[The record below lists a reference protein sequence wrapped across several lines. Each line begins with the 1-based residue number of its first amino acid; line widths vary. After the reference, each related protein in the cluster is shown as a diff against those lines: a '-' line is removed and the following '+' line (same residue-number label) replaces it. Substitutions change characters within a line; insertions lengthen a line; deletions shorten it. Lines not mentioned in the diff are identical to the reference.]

1 MNIIRKIYLSALI
14 VLATVSLV
22 AGQVSFI
29 EVTTPEEMEVAQ
41 KKASDQQLM
50 MFVDVY
56 ATWCGPCKIMDREV
70 YTDPAVAGYMNA
82 NFVNVRMDG
91 ETDYGRKYAA
101 EQQLEGYPSMFIF
114 SRDGE
119 SVSRVVGFTPAE
131 ELVTSL
137 KGTVENYKVVKVYN
151 TKHERGT
158 LETGEFAEYV
168 TVVREMGNQEEAEK
182 LASEYMERIIGMKL
196 SESDISVVAFYMDL
210 EDNWWPEFSSDKER
224 LKKAL
229 GDDYMLA
236 IENIYNN
243 SLVRAVDED
252 NIRLISRMSNEL
264 TPLVEG
270 EATNSWDLRSLP
282 FIQYYYYTEKVD
294 ELIGYVDQRFA
305 SDRQGDHQ
313 WLYGAASQI
322 TDMDQQYLTEAL
334 LKKGVVWFQTC
345 IDMEEQFDYF
355 FYHGMVLF
363 FLQNKEEAR
372 TSFLKAESLASTE
385 EQQTMIVQVLEYV
398 NSQ

>member
-1 MNIIRKIYLSALI
+1 MITLI
-14 VLATVSLV
+14 VMAFGFLV
-22 AGQVSFI
+22 TGQVNFI
-29 EVTTPEEMEVAQ
+29 EVTTLNEMEEAQ

-50 MFVDVY
+50 IFVDVY

-70 YTDPAVAGYMNA
+70 YTDPAVAEYMNA

-114 SRDGE
+114 GRDGDP
-119 SVSRVVGFTPAE
+119 VSRVVGFTPAE
-131 ELVTSL
+131 ELVITL
-137 KGTVENYKVVKVYN
+137 KGTVENYRVVKVYK
-151 TKHERGT
+151 TKYERGT
-158 LETGEFAEYV
+158 LETGEFADYI
-168 TVVREMGNQEEAEK
+168 TVVREMGNQEESEK

-196 SESDISVVAFYMDL
+196 SDRDIRVVAFYMDL
-210 EDNWWPEFSSDKER
+210 EDNWWPDFSSDKER
-224 LKKAL
+224 LQKAL

-252 NIRLISRMSNEL
+252 NIELISRMSNEL

-270 EATNSWDLRSLP
+270 EATSSWDLRSLP
-282 FIQYYYYTEKVD
+282 FIQYYYYTGKVD
-294 ELIGYVDQRFA
+294 ELIDYVDQRFG

-334 LKKGVVWFQTC
+334 LKKEVVWFQTC
-345 IDMEEQFDYF
+345 IDLEEHFDYF

-363 FLQNKEEAR
+363 FLQNREEAKA
-372 TSFLKAESLASTE
+372 SFLKAESLASTD
-385 EQQTMIVQVLEYV
+385 EQQSMIGQVLEFV